1 MRLKIKLTANGTNAI
16 SINYN
21 HSLSAAIYKLLKLG
35 SPEFSEFL
43 HEIGYTIKNRKYKLF
58 TFALKF
64 EKAVYSNQSLLLKSP
79 TAYLF
84 ISSLLID
91 NFIKNFVIGTF
102 EQQNVE
108 IYSNN
113 ILSRFAIEQVELIP
127 PPIFKSEMKLKLM
140 TPLVLSTYLE
150 HNGKEAQYF
159 LRYNDN
165 IKDINR
171 VFQNNLINKYEA
183 LGKRKYSGEGVELAW
198 DEDYISNAEKK
209 NMRLSKKISIYK
221 DIKNPIDIVG
231 IFCPFKVEGDSELI
245 EIGYESGYGEKNATG
260 FGMAYAFDN

>member
-1 MRLKIKLTANGTNAI
+1 MRLKVKLAANSTKAI

-43 HEIGYTIKNRKYKLF
+43 HEIGYTIKNKKYKLF
-58 TFALKF
+58 TFALQF
-64 EKAVYSNQSLLLKSP
+64 EKAVYSNQALLLQSP
-79 TAYLF
+79 AAYLY

-91 NFIKNFVIGTF
+91 DFIKNFVIGTF
-102 EQQNVE
+102 EQQSVE
-108 IYSNN
+108 VYSNN
-113 ILSRFAIEQVELIP
+113 ILSKFVIEQVELIP

-140 TPLVLSTYLE
+140 TPLVLSTYIE

-165 IKDINR
+165 IEDINR
-171 VFQNNLINKYEA
+171 VFQNNLINKYEVS
-183 LGKRKYSGEGVELAW
+183 GNRKYDGEGVKIAW
-198 DEDYISNAEKK
+198 DEDYISNAEKR
-209 NMRLSKKISIYK
+209 NLRLSKKISIYK

-231 IFCPFKVEGDSELI
+231 IFCPFKVEGDPELI
-245 EIGYESGYGEKNATG
+245 KIGYECGFGEKNATG
-260 FGMAYAFDN
+260 FGMTYAVE